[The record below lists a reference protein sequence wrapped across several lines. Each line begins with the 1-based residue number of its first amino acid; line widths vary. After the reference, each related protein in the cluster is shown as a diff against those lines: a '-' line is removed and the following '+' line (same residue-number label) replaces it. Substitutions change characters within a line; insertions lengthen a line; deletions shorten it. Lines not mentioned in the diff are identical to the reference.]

1 MEVRLPRLGRRAELL
16 ADSEFQEVEDAKL
29 AKGKENTS
37 GIVPEAFV
45 AR

>member
-1 MEVRLPRLGRRAELL
+1 MEVRMPRLGRHAELL

-29 AKGKENTS
+29 AKGKKNAS
-37 GIVPEAFV
+37 GTMPEAFA